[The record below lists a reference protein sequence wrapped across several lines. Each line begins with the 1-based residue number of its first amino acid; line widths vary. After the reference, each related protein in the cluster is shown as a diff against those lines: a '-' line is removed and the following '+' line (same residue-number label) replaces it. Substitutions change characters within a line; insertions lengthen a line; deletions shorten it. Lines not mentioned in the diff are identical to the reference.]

1 LGAGWRVLGI
11 NEQITNLEA
20 SMNMLLKAGVAGLA
34 LVMASGFAADAKTPK
49 DTLVMAWVFD
59 DIISLDPAEIYEFSS
74 SEYMA
79 NTYDRLVVQ
88 DLDKP
93 GELKMQAAESFSVS
107 DDGKVFTFKIRPGI
121 KFASGNEMT
130 AEDAEFSLE
139 RYVLLDKSPAFIMN
153 QFGLKKETV
162 KDMIRTKD
170 ASTLEIEL
178 DAPYAPSFFLNCL
191 SYTSAVVDKKE
202 AMSHEKDGDLGYD
215 WMRTNYAGSGPFVL
229 KAWKPNESLVLEANE
244 NYWGGAPAIK
254 RVLAKNVTESATQQL
269 LLQKGDV
276 DMARNLTGDQLKAI
290 AGDKSVH
297 VAAAPKATLWYM
309 GLNTKNENLAKP
321 EVRQAMKYLVDYDGL
336 ANTSF
341 KAIGIK
347 HQTFLPEGQ
356 LGADNETPFKLD
368 VAKAKEL
375 LAKAGLPNGFNITM
389 DTTNK
394 TETRLLSASI
404 QNTMSKAG
412 INLIIKLADNKTT
425 LTKYR
430 ASQHDIYIGQ
440 WGSDYQD
447 PHSNAEGFLMAPLAK
462 RNQWQLPE
470 NETAVLA
477 ARDEKDGT
485 KRAAMYMTLQKQALE
500 TSPYVI
506 MFQQV
511 ETAAVQNN
519 VKGFVLGPTFDLN
532 LYSNVTKE

>member
-1 LGAGWRVLGI
+1 
-11 NEQITNLEA
+11 
-20 SMNMLLKAGVAGLA
+20 MNMLLKAGVAGLA
-34 LVMASGFAADAKTPK
+34 LVMASGIAADAKTPK

-88 DLDKP
+88 DLDNP
-93 GELKMQAAESFSVS
+93 GKVKLQAADSYSVS
-107 DDGKVFTFKIRPGI
+107 DDGKVFTFKMHPGI

-153 QFGLKKETV
+153 QFGLTKENVTKWV
-162 KDMIRTKD
+162 RVKD
-170 ASTLEIEL
+170 ASTLEIQL
-178 DAPYAPSFFLNCL
+178 NAAYAPSFFLNCL
-191 SYTSAVVDKKE
+191 SFTSAVIDKKE
-202 AMSHEKDGDLGYD
+202 AMSHEKNGDLGYD
-215 WMRTNYAGSGPFVL
+215 WMRTNFAGSGPFKL
-229 KAWKPNESLVLEANE
+229 KGWKPNESLVLEANE
-244 NYWGGAPAIK
+244 EYWGGAPKIK

-276 DMARNLTGDQLKAI
+276 DMARNLTGDQLRAI
-290 AGDKSVH
+290 AKDKSVY
-297 VAAAPKATLWYM
+297 VTNAPKATLWYM
-309 GLNTKNENLAKP
+309 GLNTKNEYLAKP
-321 EVRQAMKYLVDYDGL
+321 EVRQALKWLVDYDGL
-336 ANTSF
+336 ASTSF

-347 HQTFLPEGQ
+347 HQTFLPDGQ
-356 LGADNETPFKLD
+356 LGADKETPFSLD
-368 VAKAKEL
+368 IAKAKEL
-375 LAKAGLPNGFNITM
+375 LAKAGVPQGFNIIM

-404 QNTMSKAG
+404 QNTFAKAG
-412 INLIIKLADNKTT
+412 VNVIIKMADNKTT

-470 NETAVLA
+470 NEAAVLA
-477 ARDEKDGT
+477 ARDEKDGE
-485 KRAAMYMTLQKQALE
+485 KRAAMYMTLQKQALK

-511 ETAAVQNN
+511 ETAALQSN

-532 LYSNVTKE
+532 LYANVTKE

>member
-1 LGAGWRVLGI
+1 
-11 NEQITNLEA
+11 
-20 SMNMLLKAGVAGLA
+20 MNMLLKAGVAGLA
-34 LVMASGFAADAKTPK
+34 LAMASGFAAEAKTPK

-88 DLDKP
+88 DLDNP
-93 GELKMQAAESFSVS
+93 GAIKLQAAESWSAS
-107 DDGKVFTFKIRPGI
+107 DDGKVITFKIRPGI
-121 KFASGNEMT
+121 KFASGNDMT
-130 AEDAEFSLE
+130 AEDVEFSIE

-162 KDMIRTKD
+162 KDMVRVKD
-170 ASTLEIEL
+170 AATLEVEL

-191 SYTSAVVDKKE
+191 SFTSAIVDKKE
-202 AMSHEKDGDLGYD
+202 VMSHEKDGDLGYD
-215 WMRTNYAGSGPFVL
+215 WLRTNYAGSGPFVL
-229 KAWKPNESLVLEANE
+229 KGWKPNESLVMEANGS
-244 NYWGGAPAIK
+244 YWGGAPKIK

-276 DMARNLTGDQLKAI
+276 DMARNLTNDQLTAI
-290 AGDKSVH
+290 ASDKNIT
-297 VAAAPKATLWYM
+297 VAATPKATLWYM
-309 GLNTKNENLAKP
+309 GLNTTNANLAKP

-336 ANTSF
+336 AKTSF
-341 KAIGIK
+341 KSIGIK

-356 LGADNETPFKLD
+356 LGADNETPFTFDL
-368 VAKAKEL
+368 AKAKEL
-375 LAKAGLPNGFNITM
+375 LAKAGVPDGFNITM

-404 QNTMSKAG
+404 QNTMAKAG
-412 INLIIKLADNKTT
+412 INIIIKLADNKTT

-447 PHSNAEGFLMAPLAK
+447 PHSNAEGYLMAPLAK
-462 RNQWQLPE
+462 RNVWQLPE
-470 NETAVLA
+470 NEKAVLA
-477 ARDEKDGT
+477 ARDEKDNT
-485 KRAAMYMTLQKQALE
+485 KRAAMYMELQKQALE
-500 TSPYVI
+500 TSPYII
-506 MFQQV
+506 MFQQI
-511 ETAAVQNN
+511 ETAAILNN
-519 VKGFVLGPTFDLN
+519 VKGFVIGPTFDLN
-532 LYSNVTKE
+532 LYANVTKE